1 MLGETVEEIAQEKLA
16 VAHDGSIVVL
26 PDNIYVDLVSGH
38 DDPRSAARAPRR
50 RRSSVTPSLPSP
62 VIRLPGRLERRRAE
76 IRDGAHNPAGAR
88 WLAEQLRP
96 ERYVLVVSV
105 LRDKDVDAMLS
116 ELAVLGD
123 TLVATTSSNPRALPA
138 RELASRAARHFDH
151 VEAVEAPRAAV
162 ARAHELGEPVLV
174 TGSLYL
180 LADLE
185 ST

>member
-1 MLGETVEEIAQEKLA
+1 MSYRTTHI
-16 VAHDGSIVVL
+16 
-26 PDNIYVDLVSGH
+26 
-38 DDPRSAARAPRR
+38 
-50 RRSSVTPSLPSP
+50 RSSSPEARSCSATHAQRRKHSPVTPSPPS
-62 VIRLPGRLERRRAE
+62 RRSGSRAVSSAAAAE

-88 WLAEQLRP
+88 WLADALRP

-105 LRDKDVDAMLS
+105 LRDKDADALLS
-116 ELAVLGD
+116 ELATLGD
-123 TLVATTSSNPRALPA
+123 TLVATTSSNPRSLAA

-151 VEAVEAPRAAV
+151 VEVVESPHAAL
-162 ARAHELGEPVLV
+162 ARAHELGEQVLV